1 MLIVNKNLNPKGIRG
16 KKYRSPAFT
25 MSAIFSIPFAI
36 LAIVTSASI
45 PPREGRGEL
54 ITLLVIVWMA
64 LPVALLLGSRKA
76 SYILGNDKL
85 HFFNSKVSCL
95 KNENRKKLCGV
106 RTCGSISYSDIK
118 DFRYIGVEFEGH
130 PRKKYI
136 IPPRVVMIG
145 DDFEVEIYAYKNLIK
160 RIKELNTN

>member
-1 MLIVNKNLNPKGIRG
+1 M
-16 KKYRSPAFT
+16 
-25 MSAIFSIPFAI
+25 
-36 LAIVTSASI
+36 AIVTSASI
-45 PPREGRGEL
+45 PPREGRGAL

-85 HFFNSKVSCL
+85 YFFNSKVSCL
-95 KNENRKKLCGV
+95 KNENRKKLRGV

-130 PRKKYI
+130 PRKNTI
-136 IPPRVVMIG
+136 IPPRVVVIG

-160 RIKELNTN
+160 RIKELSTN

>member
-45 PPREGRGEL
+45 PPREGRGAL

-64 LPVALLLGSRKA
+64 LPVALLLA
-76 SYILGNDKL
+76 SEKHPI
-85 HFFNSKVSCL
+85 FW
-95 KNENRKKLCGV
+95 EM
-106 RTCGSISYSDIK
+106 ISYTFSI
-118 DFRYIGVEFEGH
+118 
-130 PRKKYI
+130 PR
-136 IPPRVVMIG
+136 
-145 DDFEVEIYAYKNLIK
+145 FHA
-160 RIKELNTN
+160 